1 MADRW
6 VIDPEHPEGHAV
18 PMTAEEEARAAAE
31 RVQGKIDA
39 DADAARGA
47 TAATLRQQATAA
59 LDANAAF
66 LALASPTA
74 VQLRDQTVAL
84 TRECSALIRL
94 LLGKLD

>member
-18 PMTAEEEARAAAE
+18 PMTPEEEAQTAADRAH
-31 RVQGKIDA
+31 GKLDA

-59 LDANAAF
+59 LDTNAAF
-66 LALASPTA
+66 LSLPAPTA
-74 VQLRDQTVAL
+74 VQVRDQTVAL

-94 LLGKLD
+94 LLGKMD